1 MKTKTNKGYT
11 LSELIIVIVIIAI
24 LISILIPTLSIY
36 IKKTKINADKQIIKN
51 INTIIINN
59 SYIEEQY
66 TLTDILN
73 SLNEF
78 GYNIND
84 IKAKSSNNA
93 ILWDSINH
101 VFCYL
106 NNNEIEYLND
116 SENKINIKDNLNLR
130 YHYFKLTTVNVQYDL
145 INDDYSIYALPN
157 SSIINVT
164 TDKGFDSGLNE
175 EIATI
180 TLIASNKDV
189 IINTN
194 SFNTSLSIESPNAKV
209 IHYGYSKD
217 VTIND
222 CLNYEC
228 HATIGRMIL
237 NDGNSTITQDT
248 NIYCL
253 MNLSN
258 QDALN
263 INQLNINIHN
273 QEINKC
279 TSGHHQ
285 TINIVQD
292 YFTQYEICSYC
303 GYILSEED
311 KIETPLNEVHLEGK
325 IEHGQA
331 IYHTYDDGF
340 PDGLVIIEKLHSR
353 YLNDFLHHA
362 FTITYTIPSDTPADS
377 LIICDPVDQ
386 NEFPKSY
393 FENDQAVGFS
403 FKIINESTHN
413 FTIKDTIFDT
423 TIINALK
430 QKDAIYYDDGYK
442 IHLTN
447 ASSVSLND
455 EYIPYL
461 TTNQYFKDY
470 VTWLNDSRYT
480 TPTKEFVQTYHA
492 EYATSSDKKFIDY
505 INHLIETTNVTMDEI
520 IEELCCDSNQRIK
533 NGDTKFRHVECEI
546 IRLMLNH
553 LYDKSLGLAFIP
565 NTIAGWQSVNDM
577 QSVIHYAYYR
587 ENGALKTKDD
597 EDYLEPYKTWTEIN
611 PNGITVYTINDI
623 INNNNINIIY
633 NSTGNVISGGI
644 ALLWHTSDGYAF
656 KDVTVYAP
664 PLITIRLKAN

>member
-24 LISILIPTLSIY
+24 LLSILIPTLSIY
-36 IKKTKINADKQIIKN
+36 IKKTKINADKQLIKN

-73 SLNEF
+73 LLNEF

-84 IKAKSSNNA
+84 INAKSSNNA

-101 VFCYL
+101 IFCYL

-116 SENKINIKDNLNLR
+116 FEEKIKIKDNPTLK
-130 YHYFKLTTVNVQYDL
+130 YHYFKLTIVGEQYDF

-175 EIATI
+175 EIETI
-180 TLIASNKDV
+180 TLIESNKDV

-194 SFNTSLSIESPNAKV
+194 SFNTALSIEAPNATIK
-209 IHYGYSKD
+209 HFGYSKV

-228 HATIGRMIL
+228 LATIGRITL
-237 NDGNSTITQDT
+237 NDGNTSIEENT
-248 NIYCL
+248 NVYCL

-258 QDALN
+258 QEALN
-263 INQLNINIHN
+263 IDQLNINVHN
-273 QEINKC
+273 QDINKC
-279 TSGHHQ
+279 SNGHHQ
-285 TINIVQD
+285 TIETIQD
-292 YFTQYEICSYC
+292 YFTQYEVCSYC

-311 KIETPLNEVHLEGK
+311 KIDTPFNEVHLEGK
-325 IEHGQA
+325 IEHGRA

-353 YLNDFLHHA
+353 YLNNFLHHA
-362 FTITYTIPSDTPADS
+362 FTITYTIPSDTPVDS
-377 LIICDPVDQ
+377 LIICDPVDP

-403 FKIINESTHN
+403 FKINNKSTHN

-423 TIINALK
+423 TIIETLK

-447 ASSVSLND
+447 DSFVSLDD
-455 EYIPYL
+455 EYIPCL

-470 VTWLNDSRYT
+470 VTWLNDSKYT
-480 TPTKEFVQTYHA
+480 TPTKEFVQKYYG
-492 EYATSSDKKFIDY
+492 EYATSNDKKFIDY
-505 INHLIETTNVTMDEI
+505 INYLIATTNVTMDEI
-520 IEELCCDSNQRIK
+520 IEALTRNMTSQTSRIK
-533 NGDTKFRHVECEI
+533 DGGVYLRHVECEI

-553 LYDKSLGLAFIP
+553 LYDKSLGLAFIL
-565 NTIAGWQSVNDM
+565 NTIDGWQSVNDM
-577 QSVIHYAYYR
+577 QKSVHNRYR
-587 ENGALKTKDD
+587 TENGAEL
-597 EDYLEPYKTWTEIN
+597 YSVPYETWTEIN
-611 PNGITVYTINDI
+611 PTGITVYTINDI

-633 NSTGNVISGGI
+633 NSTGTVISGGI

-656 KDVTVYAP
+656 NDVTVYAP